1 SAKGRLGVPGGNQ
14 KETGT
19 TGPISSLLLQVALC
33 TTAQRRPPF
42 LAKLLYGYRNY
53 WFWENGDRL
62 GTSLGKARPSR
73 DVQLLSKTGE
83 AGKSCARDRLSCS
96 IGHTAACGGFC
107 ERAVS
112 RCPMGRSKGCTLRRR
127 RDERENPHQLRESVL
142 GPEALRSALTLLPQ
156 KKYPGSSP
164 TPQSLKHL

>member
-1 SAKGRLGVPGGNQ
+1 MQALGQSFQSASPIRFPARLESYLA
-14 KETGT
+14 ETKRNWNIRLDKFAT
-19 TGPISSLLLQVALC
+19 LARLLC
-33 TTAQRRPPF
+33 TTAQRRPAF

-62 GTSLGKARPSR
+62 GTSLGKARPSC

-96 IGHTAACGGFC
+96 IGHTAGCSGFC
-107 ERAVS
+107 ECAVS

-127 RDERENPHQLRESVL
+127 RDERENPHQLREF
-142 GPEALRSALTLLPQ
+142 GPRGLEV
-156 KKYPGSSP
+156 G
-164 TPQSLKHL
+164 LKTS